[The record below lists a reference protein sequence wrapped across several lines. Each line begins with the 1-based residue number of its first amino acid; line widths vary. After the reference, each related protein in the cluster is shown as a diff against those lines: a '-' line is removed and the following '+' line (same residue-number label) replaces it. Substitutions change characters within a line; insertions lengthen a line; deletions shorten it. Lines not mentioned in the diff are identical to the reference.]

1 MARDVSYSHIIAC
14 GGGIVETAEA
24 RKILINYKD
33 SGGIVLS
40 VHRDTIQ
47 VMNYLQIDKTRP
59 AYQEDM
65 MGVYLRRKSW
75 YQECSNHH
83 YIGQA
88 TKNDKAGLNDEFDAF
103 TRFIALITG
112 KARVLEGIVGKPR
125 SFFVSLTGSD
135 ISGAQDIIR
144 SATIGS
150 DAVELRVDLLEDSAG
165 TSTPSTL
172 FVAQQVSMLRYITKM
187 PIIFTIRTRSQG
199 GRFPDTANAEATELY
214 QLAVRMGVEFIDL
227 EMQYPDNMLHQVC
240 EQKGHSEI
248 IASHHDAGGKLSW
261 RNGSWVPFFNK
272 ALMYGDMVKLV
283 GTAKTLND
291 NFDLEEFRSWAST
304 YGIPLIAINMGS
316 KGRISRALNKF
327 MTPVSHPALP
337 FKAAPGQLSAAE
349 IRSILSNL
357 GEIER
362 EMFKLLGKPISTSPS
377 PALHNTLFKQCGL
390 PHEYSLLETNEV
402 DTNVRDFLHSGDF
415 GGASVTI
422 PLKENIMDELDEVAK
437 EAQII
442 GAVNTILPVQCGTVR
457 KLVGYNTDW
466 QGMVRCL
473 QSACASRVPT
483 LGRTSGIVIGGG
495 GTERAAVF
503 ALHSMGCS
511 PIYVVGRSSA
521 KLTQMCASFPQD
533 YSAQVLEDLAA
544 AEALALGGDSVPT
557 VAIGTVPG
565 AYPIDPMLCRVIDC
579 LFRGRKDGGE
589 DGPQVLLEMAYRPS
603 FTPLVRIA
611 DDGGWL
617 TVPGRDVLSAQGIDQ
632 VCLPLNYTAY
642 TLI

>member
-1 MARDVSYSHIIAC
+1 
-14 GGGIVETAEA
+14 
-24 RKILINYKD
+24 
-33 SGGIVLS
+33 
-40 VHRDTIQ
+40 
-47 VMNYLQIDKTRP
+47 
-59 AYQEDM
+59 
-65 MGVYLRRKSW
+65 
-75 YQECSNHH
+75 
-83 YIGQA
+83 
-88 TKNDKAGLNDEFDAF
+88 
-103 TRFIALITG
+103 
-112 KARVLEGIVGKPR
+112 
-125 SFFVSLTGSD
+125 
-135 ISGAQDIIR
+135 
-144 SATIGS
+144 
-150 DAVELRVDLLEDSAG
+150 
-165 TSTPSTL
+165 
-172 FVAQQVSMLRYITKM
+172 
-187 PIIFTIRTRSQG
+187 
-199 GRFPDTANAEATELY
+199 
-214 QLAVRMGVEFIDL
+214 
-227 EMQYPDNMLHQVC
+227 
-240 EQKGHSEI
+240 
-248 IASHHDAGGKLSW
+248 
-261 RNGSWVPFFNK
+261 
-272 ALMYGDMVKLV
+272 
-283 GTAKTLND
+283 
-291 NFDLEEFRSWAST
+291 
-304 YGIPLIAINMGS
+304 
-316 KGRISRALNKF
+316 
-327 MTPVSHPALP
+327 
-337 FKAAPGQLSAAE
+337 
-349 IRSILSNL
+349 
-357 GEIER
+357 
-362 EMFKLLGKPISTSPS
+362 
-377 PALHNTLFKQCGL
+377 
-390 PHEYSLLETNEV
+390 V